1 MEALNM
7 DYTLLIS
14 LPGGSEWILILV
26 VVLLIFGGKKIPELM
41 RGIGKGV
48 REFKDA
54 KDSIKTNTENEIRKQ
69 GIKDNAASADTS
81 KTIPPAPPV
90 E

>member
-1 MEALNM
+1 ML
-7 DYTLLIS
+7 DISYTLLIS
-14 LPGGSEWILILV
+14 LPGGTEWILILV

-54 KDSIKTNTENEIRKQ
+54 KDSIKANAADDHKEKGIR
-69 GIKDNAASADTS
+69 DNAASADTGKS
-81 KTIPPAPPV
+81 VPPAPPV